1 MIWAGRRLFAILSAG
16 LLAVGSGCAPNL
28 TQRLQL
34 VAAWPANGD
43 SLPVGRHTLELTFNA
58 PLDSRATSASVFDA
72 DTEMRIDDADPRHL
86 TLRLVHPRAGSYQL
100 RWHAVARDA
109 RDAIDG
115 EQSFELRDESV
126 MPARLDNGQTGATD
140 VDMPLD
146 LAGQGFAKNATVTLS
161 MGDDAQPL
169 ATIETDARGSFK
181 ARPKVLASI
190 PFGVQPLTATDSQG
204 HTASTAVEVRWG
216 GWPPA
221 VPIDV
226 GAPGPGPGQVTFT
239 VGVRNRSDYVLEHIT
254 LVVKDPA
261 GAELIGTDASARRE
275 DQAMVWDIPTLPRGL
290 TGPFKA
296 TYTASGA
303 VVSQAWMEFR
313 HRPAR
318 GCTRNCPPAFISN
331 SAAESLP
338 VAPL

>member
-1 MIWAGRRLFAILSAG
+1 M
-16 LLAVGSGCAPNL
+16 
-28 TQRLQL
+28 QRLQL
-34 VAAWPANGD
+34 VAAWPSNGE

-58 PLDSRATSASVFDA
+58 PLDPRASWASVFGA
-72 DTEMRIDDADPRHL
+72 DTEMKIDDADPRHL
-86 TLRLVHPRAGSYQL
+86 TVRLTAPSPGSYQL
-100 RWHAVARDA
+100 RWHAVAMDA
-109 RDAIDG
+109 QDVTDG
-115 EQSFELRDESV
+115 QQSFELRDESP
-126 MPARLDNGQTGATD
+126 MPARLNSGQTGATD

-146 LAGQGFAKNATVTLS
+146 LAGQGFARNASVTLT
-161 MGDDAQPL
+161 MGDDVQEL

-181 ARPKVLASI
+181 AQPKVLATI

-239 VGVRNRSDYVLEHIT
+239 VHVRNRSDYVLEHIT
-254 LVVKDPA
+254 LVLKDPP

-275 DQAMVWDIPTLPRGL
+275 DHAMVWDIPTLPRGL
-290 TGPFKA
+290 AGPFNA

-303 VVSQAWMEFR
+303 VASQAWMEFR

-318 GCTRNCPPAFISN
+318 GCTHNCPPAFISN
-331 SAAESLP
+331 SATESLP